1 MAAKVGAHTSW
12 AHTENRP
19 ARTLPARMALE
30 AKFLRE
36 ADPDNK
42 MPPAARTKAAESLRK
57 AFYVRMSLKSAQV
70 RRRRAMGVASRM
82 SALAPLRSAETRS
95 PAPVIDGR
103 GAASA

>member
-1 MAAKVGAHTSW
+1 MTLTPAERQMAAKIGAHTSW

-36 ADPDNK
+36 ADPDNN
-42 MPPAARTKAAESLRK
+42 MLPAARAKAAESLRK

-70 RRRRAMGVASRM
+70 RRRRVQIGGEA
-82 SALAPLRSAETRS
+82 
-95 PAPVIDGR
+95 
-103 GAASA
+103 